1 MPSQETK
8 WYKDA
13 RLIQAL
19 DEIRQRNQAFM
30 SYCHYC
36 GAKSIDIK
44 AVKEKLYPVCQ
55 EHQDSEDLSD
65 WMEASKGRH
74 DINRLLE
81 SQSSFEE

>member
-1 MPSQETK
+1 MSSQQTK

-36 GAKSIDIK
+36 GGKSIGIT
-44 AVKEKLYPVCQ
+44 AVKEKLYPVC
-55 EHQDSEDLSD
+55 EKHQDN
-65 WMEASKGRH
+65 G
-74 DINRLLE
+74 INKLLE
-81 SQSSFEE
+81 SQASFEE

>member
-19 DEIRQRNQAFM
+19 DDIRQRNQAFM

-36 GAKSIDIK
+36 GSKSIGIT
-44 AVKEKLYPVCQ
+44 AVKEKLYPVC
-55 EHQDSEDLSD
+55 EKHE
-65 WMEASKGRH
+65 GN
-74 DINRLLE
+74 DINKLLE